1 MSPSAPASSRG
12 AAGRSVVTRGGPGGL
27 LRFRRRNRRVVVQP
41 RSVSVW
47 LSDAVVAVGRRLVV
61 VGKLLAALAALVVVV
76 ELGRLVVKQIVAS
89 PHFSVGEIRVAPT
102 THLDADVVRGLAGV
116 RAGDP
121 LLVVD
126 TDAVAAR
133 LTTHPWILAAHVR
146 RELPRTLAIAV
157 TERRAAAAA
166 LLGEL
171 YLVDDTGK
179 PFKRAEL
186 DEADGLVVLTG
197 VDRARYLALPE
208 ASEAAF
214 REALALL
221 AEYRRA
227 PSSAAG
233 GGSARPAA
241 AAAATPGAASPRPA
255 LSEIH
260 IDPRAGFSLLFY
272 EGGGEVR
279 VGRGPFTEKLAR
291 LDTILAALPGGERSG
306 AAPPAGSER
315 SGSILRGLRTV
326 HLEGPRPDRIPV
338 RFADSSDQESGAP
351 GTPVLPAGPAKKST
365 SLPNAV
371 ISAKGGSSPAKS
383 PPARP

>member
-1 MSPSAPASSRG
+1 MSSPAPPSRRG
-12 AAGRSVVTRGGPGGL
+12 AVGRSVVTSGRSRRGPSGL

-41 RSVSVW
+41 RSFSVW

-61 VGKLLAALAALVVVV
+61 VGKVLAALAALVIVV
-76 ELGRLVVKQIVAS
+76 ELGRLVMRQIIAS
-89 PHFSVGEIRVAPT
+89 PRFAVGEIRVAPT
-102 THLDADVVRGLAGV
+102 AHLDADVVRGLAGV
-116 RAGDP
+116 AVGDP

-133 LTTHPWILAAHVR
+133 LATHPWILAAHVR

-166 LLGEL
+166 LLGDL
-171 YLVDDTGK
+171 YLVDETGK
-179 PFKRAEL
+179 PFKRADL

-221 AEYRRA
+221 FEYRRA
-227 PSSAAG
+227 PASEATT
-233 GGSARPAA
+233 ARPVGATAA
-241 AAAATPGAASPRPA
+241 APTDAPRRPA

-260 IDPRAGFSLLFY
+260 IDPRAGFSLFFY
-272 EGGGEVR
+272 DGGGEVR
-279 VGRGPFTEKLAR
+279 VGRGPFAEKLAR
-291 LDTILAALPGGERSG
+291 LDVILAALPSVGPTGLERS
-306 AAPPAGSER
+306 R
-315 SGSILRGLRTV
+315 SALGRLRTV
-326 HLEGPRPDRIPV
+326 HLDGPRPDRIPV
-338 RFADSSDQESGAP
+338 RFQDGGEQDISAP
-351 GTPVLPAGPAKKST
+351 AAPPAPAKKST
-365 SLPNAV
+365 SLLNAV